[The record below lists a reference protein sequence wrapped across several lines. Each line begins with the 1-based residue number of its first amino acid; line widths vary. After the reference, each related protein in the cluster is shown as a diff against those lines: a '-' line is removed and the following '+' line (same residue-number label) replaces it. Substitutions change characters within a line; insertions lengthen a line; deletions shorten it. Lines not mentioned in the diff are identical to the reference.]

1 MRANLSPR
9 PIRRPPGTDPAS
21 TPEPLTSRPERA
33 RGLRLA
39 ARVAVVVLASTM
51 LLWTELTPSG
61 AAGPPRPSAYLY
73 GDSLARESADYWEM
87 LATDLGYEAKQST
100 YGGTA
105 PCDFLRTFRKDM
117 RRTTPRYVVVAFTG
131 NNMTSCMADE
141 AGEALVGDALYSTY
155 RRDLNRYARI
165 ATRAGSTI
173 VLVGPP
179 ESRGRDAGPMN
190 EVYKTI
196 ADRYRGALYVYGGT
210 YLTPRRQFRATAPC
224 LSGETPDRGCGPDHR
239 IKIRNPDG
247 THLCPEQP
255 DGYSRSFSGCPV
267 YAGGAMRYAET
278 LVYELPPATCRLVC
292 LDGRGNG
299 R

>member
-1 MRANLSPR
+1 
-9 PIRRPPGTDPAS
+9 
-21 TPEPLTSRPERA
+21 
-33 RGLRLA
+33 
-39 ARVAVVVLASTM
+39 
-51 LLWTELTPSG
+51 
-61 AAGPPRPSAYLY
+61 
-73 GDSLARESADYWEM
+73 M

-255 DGYSRSFSGCPV
+255 DGYSRSFSGCPRLRRRCDEV
-267 YAGGAMRYAET
+267 RRDARVRATAGNLSPR
-278 LVYELPPATCRLVC
+278 LPRRPRQRPVTDPAVP
-292 LDGRGNG
+292 RGHPAPQS
-299 R
+299 